1 MRCQIVHFLKN
12 PHQLGITSVP
22 NPSFHECLNRGFV
35 AVVEGSASVDKMPYP
50 QAVLGQAAF
59 LLHLLEGEHDR
70 RENVGRRRPGL
81 FRQLLQANLPLPQ
94 FFKGCALVVRYL
106 HHLYNF
112 RNSILNYW
120 AASFVPEHRTYTQDK
135 KISSAFIPHPIGGSR
150 LGKGFEGRFHD
161 NGDGDDGDDDGDDD
175 LASEKVA
182 RSDSISGIL
191 AALSY
196 KPTNRLTPTVVQE
209 GLVQSI

>member
-1 MRCQIVHFLKN
+1 MSHCFSVS
-12 PHQLGITSVP
+12 LGAQS
-22 NPSFHECLNRGFV
+22 
-35 AVVEGSASVDKMPYP
+35 
-50 QAVLGQAAF
+50 
-59 LLHLLEGEHDR
+59 
-70 RENVGRRRPGL
+70 
-81 FRQLLQANLPLPQ
+81 LLQANLPLLQ

-196 KPTNRLTPTVVQE
+196 EPTNRLTPTVVQE